1 LNSACFNIM
10 SVDVVYEVL
19 RRLAECGGD
28 EVAAAKMDDFQSLKP
43 ALARDIRLAQERNDS
58 EKAAELSRKL
68 NAMSFLN
75 YNPFKPLAGPVNFN
89 VDEWLYENRVVKI
102 G

>member
-1 LNSACFNIM
+1 M
-10 SVDVVYEVL
+10 SVDVVYEIL

-28 EVAAAKMDDFQSLKP
+28 EVAAAKMDDFQSNKP
-43 ALARDIRLAQERNDS
+43 ALARDVRLAQERNDS

-68 NAMSFLN
+68 SSMSFLS

-89 VDEWLYENRVVKI
+89 VDEWLYENRAARI